1 MFDNIIVYS
10 FVDLLTLASGFSQ
23 AAGGNFLGF
32 MTCCWNS
39 LGPASALEL
48 AVFFGWRGSTMYT
61 SLRCTYKGK
70 HDVNYSNGASETSQ
84 MDLRISQLLRL
95 LAFHLQGRFAVRN
108 GWQAKTYKD
117 IGTAK

>member
-48 AVFFGWRGSTMYT
+48 AVFFGW
-61 SLRCTYKGK
+61 
-70 HDVNYSNGASETSQ
+70 E
-84 MDLRISQLLRL
+84 RL
-95 LAFHLQGRFAVRN
+95 YHVYIT
-108 GWQAKTYKD
+108 KM
-117 IGTAK
+117 